1 MVQKYE
7 FQVDFTV
14 SFFADSYEQA
24 VRYAD
29 NKYPDNDGYTQFMV
43 KTEEVGFYPTADTV
57 KLMHEVEECECDGND
72 S

>member
-1 MVQKYE
+1 MMNKYE

-14 SFFADSYEQA
+14 SFLANSYEQA

-29 NKYPDNDGYTQFMV
+29 SKYPDSNGYTQFIV
-43 KTEEVGFYPTADTV
+43 KTEKVGFYPTADTV
-57 KLMHEVEECECDGND
+57 KEMHKEQECECDD

>member
-1 MVQKYE
+1 MNKYE

-14 SFFADSYEQA
+14 SFLANSYEQA

-29 NKYPDNDGYTQFMV
+29 SKYPDSNGYTQFIV
-43 KTEEVGFYPTADTV
+43 KTEKVGFTPTADTV
-57 KLMHEVEECECDGND
+57 KEMHKEQECGCDD